1 MAHIITSS
9 PYTLNAPIMGAT
21 VPYMGATVPYMG
33 EYESTQNVPYMG
45 RSVMPDFATAKSY
58 SANAS
63 WNPPFNVDLQKA
75 LWTAQVLAFWLTD
88 GRAYKVYSG
97 MEGLVTKRGHNPS
110 DPSKVLNPDGYAKTD
125 LRALLNPIG
134 DNSTTFVNGPDS
146 LWGDKAEAESVLVEY
161 IGTGKF
167 FGASLPSQFTKT
179 KAILDTLIAAVST
192 PAIDAVKAKRAQGQT
207 LPSRT
212 ETAKTPC
219 SDLDDAAYN
228 ARADCPKP
236 RSGSGS
242 VPQTPPPVASQTPPK
257 KDDAFAKGQTSTE
270 EEPKEDNT
278 MLYIGLGLLGLAV
291 VGGVGY
297 YMHQKK
303 KSAIDKSKALPAP
316 QVKSED

>member
-1 MAHIITSS
+1 
-9 PYTLNAPIMGAT
+9 
-21 VPYMGATVPYMG
+21 
-33 EYESTQNVPYMG
+33 
-45 RSVMPDFATAKSY
+45 
-58 SANAS
+58 
-63 WNPPFNVDLQKA
+63 
-75 LWTAQVLAFWLTD
+75 
-88 GRAYKVYSG
+88 

-125 LRALLNPIG
+125 LRDLLNPTG
-134 DNSTTFVNGPDS
+134 DNSDKFVKGPDS
-146 LWGDKAEAESVLVEY
+146 LWGDKAEAESVIVEY

-212 ETAKTPC
+212 EIAKTPC

-242 VPQTPPPVASQTPPK
+242 VPQTPPK